1 MKKQLSTL
9 FETFTHVQVIVRPR
23 NPERF
28 FTLFD
33 HEENFE
39 IELNG
44 YLSVNEYANS
54 LYQSYKALLE
64 ETRSLVEG
72 LPETYSLSI
81 SSLQSLSTETRAFK
95 RQYFQG
101 KNLKIAFSRI
111 SIQYESIEVSDV
123 DKVLLRRKVEEFITQ
138 QAKLLRNLI
147 ELFDSYSAL
156 LTKQIRL
163 KAQLNPVILSGTPV
177 PNNSNLPAATVELEW
192 KGTRTEFVELYD
204 ALYKVRLVS
213 RRDGMPLMKKDM
225 FRALGQVFNIQTKNF
240 NTLMSATQNRK
251 MENKGLFARLSE
263 AIQER

>member
-9 FETFTHVQVIVRPR
+9 FETFTHVQVIVRPK

-54 LYQSYKALLE
+54 LHQSYKALLE

-72 LPETYSLSI
+72 LPETYSI
-81 SSLQSLSTETRAFK
+81 SSSNLLSLSTETRAFR
-95 RQYFQG
+95 RQYFPG

-123 DKVLLRRKVEEFITQ
+123 DKVLLRIKVEEFITQ

-147 ELFDSYSAL
+147 ELFESYSEF

-163 KAQLNPVILSGTPV
+163 EDQQRTVRLSGTTAPDKYNPQTLFV
-177 PNNSNLPAATVELEW
+177 DLKWDGTV
-192 KGTRTEFVELYD
+192 TEFIELYD
-204 ALYKVRLVS
+204 TLHEVRLVS
-213 RRDGMPLMKKDM
+213 RRDGMPLLKKDM
-225 FRALGQVFNIQTKNF
+225 FSSLGNTFNVKTRNF
-240 NTLMSATQNRK
+240 NTLKNATQNRK
-251 MENKGLFARLSE
+251 IEKGLFARLSE